1 VSELLQNPELTNK
14 QKRHQHFFNGQSKI
28 VISYHGRQGGFFGP
42 FSNAREKKRRSRFFP
57 EHLKRG
63 AKNYPT

>member
-1 VSELLQNPELTNK
+1 MDKSSAGSAGEEG
-14 QKRHQHFFNGQSKI
+14 REGGQVHKI
-28 VISYHGRQGGFFGP
+28 VISYHGRQGGFFDP
-42 FSNAREKKRRSRFFP
+42 FSNARGKKGRSRFFP